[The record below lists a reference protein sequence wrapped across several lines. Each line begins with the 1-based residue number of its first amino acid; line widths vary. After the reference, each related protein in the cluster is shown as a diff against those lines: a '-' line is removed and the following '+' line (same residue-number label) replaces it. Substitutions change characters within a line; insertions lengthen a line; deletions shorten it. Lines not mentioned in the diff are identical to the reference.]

1 VSKSAKVVLIPVE
14 MSRPPRPSD
23 NAECRNH
30 VLGGLA
36 VTVLPA
42 FGTVRLLESPGS
54 CWGGRA
60 KAFSNSMSAARLPN
74 AAVALI

>member
-1 VSKSAKVVLIPVE
+1 VGYGERVSAPA
-14 MSRPPRPSD
+14 RPSD
-23 NAECRNH
+23 NAERRNH
-30 VLGGLA
+30 VLGSLA

-60 KAFSNSMSAARLPN
+60 KAFANSVSAARLPN